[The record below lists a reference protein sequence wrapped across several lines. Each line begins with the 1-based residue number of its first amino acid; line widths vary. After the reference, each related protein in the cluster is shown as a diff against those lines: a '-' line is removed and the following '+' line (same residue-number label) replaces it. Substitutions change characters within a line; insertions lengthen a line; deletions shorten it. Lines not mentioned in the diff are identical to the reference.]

1 MVSQSAEQQQGNSL
15 ASNSFSKAT
24 PFVSADAQE
33 AAAAGSKGASP
44 ADAAPVLSADMR
56 SASMRQA
63 PAQQQQDKMFLR
75 PSFTSVESLDTIKT
89 EEVVEVRAAYEGG
102 GGYAADEVVVCAAY
116 GGGGCVQPMRRW

>member
-63 PAQQQQDKMFLR
+63 PALQQDKMFLR
-75 PSFTSVESLDTIKT
+75 PSFTSVESLDTIKV
-89 EEVVEVRAAYEGG
+89 EEVVEV
-102 GGYAADEVVVCAAY
+102 
-116 GGGGCVQPMRRW
+116 